1 MMPTRVWIWIA
12 AGVGGLVV
20 FDGSAT
26 LLEHVVDDSRLASGV
41 GVGLGVAAA
50 AFIAKGISRRIAL
63 RRHMQDR

>member
-20 FDGSAT
+20 FDTSAT
-26 LLEHVVDDSRLASGV
+26 LLEHVVPDQRLASGV

-50 AFIAKGISRRIAL
+50 AFIAKGITRRIAM
-63 RRHMQDR
+63 RRHFQNR